1 MAIVTRFAPSPT
13 GRLHLGHAMSACVA
27 YDLAHA
33 QKAGR
38 FLLRMEDIDISRC
51 RPEFEAG
58 IIEDLK
64 WLGLDWDDNVL
75 RQSERQDAYQSAFW
89 KLRELELLYPCFC
102 TRKEIQAEIEA
113 MGAAPHGPEGPLYP
127 GICKSLS
134 CEQRD
139 QRIKAGEPHSWRLD
153 SETAGRMAGYLEFED
168 ARHGTI
174 AVDPSLLGDVVITR
188 KDIGVSY
195 HLAVVVDD
203 AYQEITLVSRGQDL
217 LASTHVHR
225 LLQQALQLPVPR
237 YHHHALLLD
246 DKGHRLAKRADS
258 QSIAALRKAGRNPA
272 ALLATIRSFAAR

>member
-13 GRLHLGHAMSACVA
+13 GRLHLGHAMSACFA

-64 WLGLDWDDNVL
+64 WLGLDWDDNIL

-89 KLRELELLYPCFC
+89 KLLELELLYPCFC
-102 TRKEIQAEIEA
+102 TRTEIQAEIEA
-113 MGAAPHGPEGPLYP
+113 MGGAPHGPEGPLYP

-134 CEQRD
+134 HEQRD
-139 QRIKAGEPHSWRLD
+139 QRIRAGESHAWRLD
-153 SETAGRMAGYLEFED
+153 SEMAGRMAGSLEFED

-203 AYQEITLVSRGQDL
+203 AFQEITLISRGQDL

-225 LLQQALQLPVPR
+225 LLQRALELPVPR

-258 QSIAALRKAGRNPA
+258 QSVAALRKAGRNPTE
-272 ALLATIRSFAAR
+272 LLATIRSFAAR

>member
-38 FLLRMEDIDISRC
+38 FLLRIEDIDISRC

-64 WLGLDWDDNVL
+64 WLGLNWDDNIL
-75 RQSERQDAYQSAFW
+75 RQSERQHAYQSAFW

-113 MGAAPHGPEGPLYP
+113 MGGAPHGPEGPLYP

-134 CEQRD
+134 REQRD
-139 QRIKAGEPHSWRLD
+139 QRIRAGESHAWRLD
-153 SETAGRMAGYLEFED
+153 SEMAGRMAGSLEFED

-225 LLQQALQLPVPR
+225 LLQQALELPVPR

-246 DKGHRLAKRADS
+246 DKGHRLAKRTDS
-258 QSIAALRKAGRNPA
+258 QSIAALRKAGRTPA
-272 ALLATIRSFAAR
+272 ELLATIRSFAAR